1 MAHAYSYNIVILL
14 GKTGRPPVKY
24 RCKGKNPVD
33 YAFFSLCTMQKFS
46 RGQTKKSWHNI
57 QCWGNR
63 WAAWVEKYVGKG
75 NTLFIKGM
83 LDTRVRVDPD
93 NPERKIYDTFV
104 RAEEIIFVC
113 SGERKTKAEVEEE
126 EPEEEE
132 TQEDSEDDEEGMF

>member
-1 MAHAYSYNIVILL
+1 
-14 GKTGRPPVKY
+14 
-24 RCKGKNPVD
+24 
-33 YAFFSLCTMQKFS
+33 
-46 RGQTKKSWHNI
+46 
-57 QCWGNR
+57 
-63 WAAWVEKYVGKG
+63 
-75 NTLFIKGM
+75 M

-132 TQEDSEDDEEGMF
+132 EEESQTEEFEDEEGMF